1 VPLKLTLT
9 LCAALGILVA
19 GGCAASG
26 AIVMASGRDDHGL
39 LAKPAVALQRSP
51 TDLAVTGSVPDGG
64 FLRVVQQDRAWFY
77 VRTIAEPSEEG
88 WVNDHDLRPVAVL
101 TTQQLQ
107 VRFRDARWRDGRV
120 EILVSPVASAGA
132 GDAIWVGASELK
144 EVGAR

>member
-1 VPLKLTLT
+1 LKPALI

-26 AIVMASGRDDHGL
+26 TIVMASGRDDHGL
-39 LAKPAVALQRSP
+39 LARPAVALQRSP

-64 FLRVVQQDRAWFY
+64 FLRVLREEHAWSY
-77 VRTIAEPSEEG
+77 VRTVAEPAEEG

-101 TTQQLQ
+101 IARQQQ

-120 EILVSPVASAGA
+120 EILVAPVGSSGA
-132 GDAIWVGASELK
+132 GDAIWVAASELK
-144 EVGAR
+144 EVGSR